1 MQISFASKQIA
12 PLRNQ
17 PNLSMK
23 FTGANIRY
31 RVILGEFE
39 CNDVQS

>member
-1 MQISFASKQIA
+1 MIA
-12 PLRNQ
+12 PPGNQ
-17 PNLSMK
+17 PQLSIK

-31 RVILGEFE
+31 HAILGELE

>member
-1 MQISFASKQIA
+1 MQISLGYKQIVHSI
-12 PLRNQ
+12 NQ

-31 RVILGEFE
+31 RVILGELG